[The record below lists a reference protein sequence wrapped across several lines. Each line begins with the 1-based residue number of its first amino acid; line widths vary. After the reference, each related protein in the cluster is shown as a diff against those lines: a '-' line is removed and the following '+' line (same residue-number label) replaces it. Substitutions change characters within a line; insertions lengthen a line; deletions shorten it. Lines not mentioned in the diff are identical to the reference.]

1 MATYRQCFYAKR
13 CPLHHQC
20 SDQAFK
26 RSRCWDY
33 ELDKVYAKVAD
44 HLLKSGHH
52 EIGSFAAAMAIAEK
66 DTEIGSYDDKVDPA
80 KSEKSEEGGGGTSSK
95 RTFLEALLPR
105 TTGPIQVKTED
116 EYVPVSVEA
125 LRRAKDAIERAAK
138 SARHAESLCT
148 QAARQFGNDA
158 QALERNLAELKDE
171 DVVRF
176 R

>member
-1 MATYRQCFYAKR
+1 M
-13 CPLHHQC
+13 
-20 SDQAFK
+20 
-26 RSRCWDY
+26 
-33 ELDKVYAKVAD
+33 
-44 HLLKSGHH
+44 KSGNH
-52 EIGSFAAAMAIAEK
+52 EIGTFAAAMAIAER
-66 DTEIGSYDDKVDPA
+66 DTEIGSYDDKVEPA
-80 KSEKSEEGGGGTSSK
+80 KKKEKSDDESGSTSSK

-158 QALERNLAELKDE
+158 QALERQLAELKDE